1 MTAAIVERGEP
12 PLSKFREYR
21 RTGDR
26 TIRNEL
32 VEEFAPLGYGCARR
46 FANRGEPLDD
56 LRQVALLGILKAV
69 ERFDPERGLPFPA
82 FAVPTVLGELR
93 RHFRDKGWMMR
104 VPRRLQELH
113 LQLDDIVTAL
123 SQRHGRAPTTA
134 EVAEAAG
141 VAEEDVLEAME
152 AGHCYRPSSIDAATP
167 DNEPA
172 SSTLGTRDRR
182 FNAVED
188 RATITHLLERLS
200 PRERRVVY
208 LRFFED
214 RTQSEIAQ
222 EIGVSQMHVSRLLS
236 RSLATLGSGAADA
249 I

>member
-1 MTAAIVERGEP
+1 MSAVLADTGEI
-12 PLSKFREYR
+12 SVGRFRDYR

-26 TIRNEL
+26 AIRNEI
-32 VEEFAPLGYGCARR
+32 VEEYAPLAYGCARR
-46 FANRGEPLDD
+46 FANRGEPIDD
-56 LRQVALLGILKAV
+56 LRQVALLGVLKAV

-113 LQLDDIVTAL
+113 LQLDEVITAL
-123 SQRHGRAPTTA
+123 SQRYGRAPTTA

-141 VAEEDVLEAME
+141 TAEEDVLEAME
-152 AGHCYRPSSIDAATP
+152 AGHCYRPTSIDAAAP
-167 DNEPA
+167 DTEPA

-182 FNAVED
+182 FAAVED
-188 RATITHLLERLS
+188 RAMITHLLERLS

-214 RTQSEIAQ
+214 RTQSEIAK

-236 RSLATLGSGAADA
+236 
-249 I
+249 

>member
-1 MTAAIVERGEP
+1 MSAAMVESNEP

-26 TIRNEL
+26 AIRNEL

-69 ERFDPERGLPFPA
+69 ERFDPERGLPVPA

-113 LQLDDIVTAL
+113 LQLDDIVTTL

-167 DNEPA
+167 DTEPA
-172 SSTLGTRDRR
+172 SATLGTRDLR

-214 RTQSEIAQ
+214 RTQSEIAK

-249 I
+249 V